1 MLTRKASLFADF
13 EGGIRVAAFVGGGFL
28 PVHNTSRDGYIHAAD
43 WYPTVCLL
51 AGGHDCREMA
61 ASSAASVPAVDGVRT
76 TLSLPPVLAAAWR
89 MSDEDGDG
97 DRKEKRKPAPVMAPV
112 RFVTQVF

>member
-1 MLTRKASLFADF
+1 MLADF

-28 PVHNTSRDGYIHAAD
+28 PVHNASRDGYIHAAD

-76 TLSLPPVLAAAWR
+76 TLSLPPVLVPMLMLVLVLVLVLDAC
-89 MSDEDGDG
+89 E
-97 DRKEKRKPAPVMAPV
+97 
-112 RFVTQVF
+112 

>member
-1 MLTRKASLFADF
+1 MLTRKASLCADF

-76 TLSLPPVLAAAWR
+76 TLSLLVPMLMLVLTLVLVLDAC
-89 MSDEDGDG
+89 E
-97 DRKEKRKPAPVMAPV
+97 
-112 RFVTQVF
+112 

>member
-1 MLTRKASLFADF
+1 MLADF

-76 TLSLPPVLAAAWR
+76 TLSLPPPVLVHMLMLVLTLVLVLVLVLVLTLVLAHCLR
-89 MSDEDGDG
+89 LTSLLRGH
-97 DRKEKRKPAPVMAPV
+97 
-112 RFVTQVF
+112 